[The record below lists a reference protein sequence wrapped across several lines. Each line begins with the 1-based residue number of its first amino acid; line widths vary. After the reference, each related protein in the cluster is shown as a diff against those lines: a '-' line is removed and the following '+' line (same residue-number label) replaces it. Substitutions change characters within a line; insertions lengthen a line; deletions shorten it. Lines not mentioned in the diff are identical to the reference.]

1 MRASGPNPVQARVV
15 HVGLKDLAVAAVAGA
30 QGVVQGYAKG
40 QAPHEEASLH
50 VADGGD
56 PFSLSLGG
64 LGLGFGLSEARL
76 EGQGV

>member
-40 QAPHEEASLH
+40 QAPHEEAGLH
-50 VADGGD
+50 VADGGSFLLLLD
-56 PFSLSLGG
+56 G
-64 LGLGFGLSEARL
+64 LGLDLDLGEAYL
-76 EGQGV
+76 EDQRV